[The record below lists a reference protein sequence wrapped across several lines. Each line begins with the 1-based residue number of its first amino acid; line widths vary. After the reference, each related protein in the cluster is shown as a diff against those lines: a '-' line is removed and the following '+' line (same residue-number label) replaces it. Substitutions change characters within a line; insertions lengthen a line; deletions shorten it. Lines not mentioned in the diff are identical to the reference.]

1 VNPLRPGR
9 FCPWVFPAG
18 LQRCRL
24 LRRPATLRLRG
35 VAVAERSPRWLPS
48 RERPPVHFVVVAASV
63 ATSRLALASTIAGA
77 DGFGKLPAKNSL
89 PPTASH
95 ECTLGTRKESSQGQ
109 LHRRLRLLPMKASLG
124 QLVVLTPCGGVQ
136 APGWR
141 ALCPQRGG
149 PSHPQQ
155 PRKAEIPQPGPVQ
168 RSPPFPRAQ
177 PRDVPPRYS
186 LSHALR
192 WPEVDG
198 CDGCDF

>member
-1 VNPLRPGR
+1 MNPLRPGR

-35 VAVAERSPRWLPS
+35 VAVAERSPRWLPL

-77 DGFGKLPAKNSL
+77 DGFGKLPPAKNSL

-109 LHRRLRLLPMKASLG
+109 LHLDSA
-124 QLVVLTPCGGVQ
+124 C
-136 APGWR
+136 
-141 ALCPQRGG
+141 CRGG
-149 PSHPQQ
+149 ALPAAWWALSPAAA
-155 PRKAEIPQPGPVQ
+155 PESRDTPARA
-168 RSPPFPRAQ
+168 RSAVSAFPPRAAS
-177 PRDVPPRYS
+177 RCSSS
-186 LSHALR
+186 LLLVTCAQVAGSR
-192 WPEVDG
+192 RM
-198 CDGCDF
+198 